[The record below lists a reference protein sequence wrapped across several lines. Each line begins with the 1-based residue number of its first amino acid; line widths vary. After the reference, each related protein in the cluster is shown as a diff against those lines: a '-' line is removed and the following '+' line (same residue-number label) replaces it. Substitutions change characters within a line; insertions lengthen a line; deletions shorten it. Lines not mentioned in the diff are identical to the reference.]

1 MLNEELIKKKDIE
14 LENILGYYRK
24 RVGNINSPPHY
35 LNNFYFRRDWKRKTR
50 FLWTLGNLTPWSR
63 RSASPTMGVEKEKS
77 RGTIRI

>member
-35 LNNFYFRRDWKRKTR
+35 LNNFYFRRD
-50 FLWTLGNLTPWSR
+50 
-63 RSASPTMGVEKEKS
+63 
-77 RGTIRI
+77 